1 MLEIFGHKNWFQ
13 YGFPTSI
20 GVGTTVVETF
30 AFLFESNDKILFED
44 GSGVSYGG

>member
-13 YGFPTSI
+13 YGFPTCISA
-20 GVGTTVVETF
+20 GTVVETF
-30 AFLFESNDKILFED
+30 RFSFESTDDILFED